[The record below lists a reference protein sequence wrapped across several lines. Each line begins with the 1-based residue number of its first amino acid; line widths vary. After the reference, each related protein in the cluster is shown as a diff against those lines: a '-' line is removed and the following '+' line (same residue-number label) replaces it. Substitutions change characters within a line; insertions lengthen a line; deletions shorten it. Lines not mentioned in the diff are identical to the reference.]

1 MSKNFINNLFLNNTN
16 YYLIVALTIEF
27 IEFLDIVLKTIMKI
41 QIYFLNFLLCFTNLI
56 IAQNNDKDEDERKS
70 IDSLTIGLTKKKGV
84 ITSYQKEDKIFF
96 EIDNDLL
103 SKDLLMVTRFV
114 KFPANFQAYQNAGS
128 KASEQL
134 IHFTKKNKQL
144 LIIQKSYINIADK
157 KDPIAKSVAQNNFP
171 PILAAFP
178 IKNNEKDRFLI
189 DVSKYF
195 NNDSPGFNI
204 LSTAQKKQFGIG
216 SIDAKRSFIDE
227 VKSFKENIEIRH
239 TLTYRSSKAPKD
251 NSTKTVSFQINHSI
265 ILLPAE
271 LMPIRYL
278 DPRVGWFNLK
288 KYNYSSEELKSDEIR
303 VIQRW
308 RLEPKDLDAYT
319 QGELVEPIKPIVY
332 YIDPATPIK
341 WRPYFKKGIQDWAKV
356 FEKAGFKNAIIAKDA
371 PSEEEDPNF
380 SLEDVRYS
388 SIRYVATTTRNATGP
403 RVSDPRTGEIIESD
417 IIWYHNHLRSYRN
430 RYLLETGAANP
441 KARTLDTPEG
451 EIGEMIRRVISHEV
465 GHALGLPHNMKAS
478 SAYPVDSLRSGSFTQ
493 KNGIATTIMDYARY
507 NYVAQPGDENI
518 RFVRQLG
525 PYDDYSIE
533 WGYRFFPMETSE
545 TEKVSLR
552 KMVDKKSMN
561 PLYMYGSGG
570 NDPNTQ
576 TENIG
581 DDPIKAS
588 YYGIKNLKIVV
599 SNLDDWTTKKGQS
612 YEDLNELYNET
623 IGVYRR
629 YIYHVI
635 KMIGGINETVMVK
648 GQDNVPY
655 QSLNAKEQKRALGF
669 LGQNLWQTQSW
680 LMNPNLISK
689 IKSKGILKVLQN
701 LQFSALN
708 QILSIRRLNRMIS
721 AENTIIGDGLSPET
735 LIEKLFHTFFKENMP
750 LDDSVIALQIRF
762 AERVKKLVNENE
774 LNPKLKSTLLAF
786 QKLIYKTAKKK
797 TKIGKVSEKNHYLYL
812 TKISDIP

>member
-1 MSKNFINNLFLNNTN
+1 
-16 YYLIVALTIEF
+16 
-27 IEFLDIVLKTIMKI
+27 MKI
-41 QIYFLNFLLCFTNLI
+41 QIYFLILLLCFTNLI
-56 IAQNNDKDEDERKS
+56 IAQKNNKDEDERKS

-128 KASEQL
+128 KTSEQL

-204 LSTAQKKQFGIG
+204 LSAAQKKQFGIG
-216 SIDAKRSFIDE
+216 SIDSKRSFIDE
-227 VKSFKENIEIRH
+227 LKSFKENIEIRH

-265 ILLPAE
+265 ILLPTE

-278 DPRVGWFNLK
+278 DPRVGWFYLK

-319 QGELVEPIKPIVY
+319 QGQLVEPIKPIVY

-341 WRPYFKKGIQDWAKV
+341 WRPYFKKGIEDWAKV

-561 PLYMYGSGG
+561 PIYMYGSGG

-599 SNLDDWTTKKGQS
+599 SNLDEWTTKKGQS

-721 AENTIIGDGLSPET
+721 AENTIIGDGLSPEA

-750 LDDSVIALQIRF
+750 LDDSVMALQIRF

-812 TKISDIP
+812 TKISEIP